1 MSLRFTMP
9 ADYPLSKPPVIEIPM
24 RNKVLSDK
32 HLSDLLQHLHTVADD
47 SLGMPVIF
55 TLIDAAQQWINS
67 NVQEVVDTSADEE
80 ASCRV

>member
-1 MSLRFTMP
+1 LLIRQSKQSLITQTHVF
-9 ADYPLSKPPVIEIPM
+9 YPCIPCLL
-24 RNKVLSDK
+24 VLDSTTC
-32 HLSDLLQHLHTVADD
+32 TVADD

-67 NVQEVVDTSADEE
+67 NVQEVVDTSTDEE